1 MSEARKMEFEP
12 QRDDQFEDEIELMD
26 YLKVIWKWKYLILVG
41 TLVCAIGAAVVSLNM
56 TKVYGVFTILHP
68 GILKV
73 TDDGKISYI
82 DSLQNI
88 KGLKQTG
95 ALNRKS
101 LKSVKF
107 PRKEDELKSVKLKV
121 TILKGISALEVLYKT
136 P

>member
-1 MSEARKMEFEP
+1 
-12 QRDDQFEDEIELMD
+12 
-26 YLKVIWKWKYLILVG
+26 
-41 TLVCAIGAAVVSLNM
+41 M

-73 TDDGKISYI
+73 TDDGKISHI